1 MIGLLGLCVLSV
13 FFPWAA
19 QGRGSCEPIKIQA
32 CRLWGYNETSM
43 PNLASHGRQADAK
56 VEFETFGP
64 LLESGC
70 SKELPFFLCSVYTPM
85 CAPLAPSFLVGPCRP
100 LCQKV
105 RRQCE
110 PLLLKMGFS
119 WPAHFDCSRF
129 YPANREHEMCMK
141 GPDESSLRLH
151 PELPLSTLHT
161 FVSNPLFRETVK
173 NRLSQD
179 SSLHHK
185 YRDYLLLLEA
195 DLNMQNPA
203 KTQISTPCRHLK
215 RSLEYIHVE
224 HINSCVPLCS
234 SNILF
239 DEEQKTFAQIWMGA
253 WSGVSLLGVAFTLLT
268 HSLLPQPREFPDKA
282 VIYLTLSYGLSALSY
297 IFRLLVGK
305 EAYAC
310 QSLDSDHSISLLTQE
325 GLRNELCAFG
335 ALLFYFPSMSGSSWW
350 TVGTLCWCLS
360 AIFNNNNRGTGY
372 APLYHLIAWGIPAA
386 LSIAVLLSKLID
398 AHELTGMCGV
408 GNQREDALWTYV
420 IIPESIQFA
429 LSHAFFAIGLLASLC
444 RDKKENIY
452 SRIALF
458 WILYSLPKG
467 VVLGCDVYEAL
478 NRREWRDVTRSG
490 RPNVEIFMLRI
501 CMSNVIGLTS
511 AYWIWS
517 KETLGAWRKLGTSCC
532 FGLWRRKKK
541 PSTPA
546 FPTVRYRPQPLG
558 GGLSE
563 ATKSQGVL
571 SHSVGSIEFGRQVSL
586 GSSPVV
592 L

>member
-1 MIGLLGLCVLSV
+1 
-13 FFPWAA
+13 
-19 QGRGSCEPIKIQA
+19 
-32 CRLWGYNETSM
+32 
-43 PNLASHGRQADAK
+43 
-56 VEFETFGP
+56 
-64 LLESGC
+64 
-70 SKELPFFLCSVYTPM
+70 
-85 CAPLAPSFLVGPCRP
+85 
-100 LCQKV
+100 

-161 FVSNPLFRETVK
+161 FVSNPLFR
-173 NRLSQD
+173 QQPPPQIQ
-179 SSLHHK
+179 
-185 YRDYLLLLEA
+185 DYLLLLEA

-203 KTQISTPCRHLK
+203 KTQIPHP
-215 RSLEYIHVE
+215 YIHVE

-253 WSGVSLLGVAFTLLT
+253 WSGVSLLG
-268 HSLLPQPREFPDKA
+268 LLPQPREFPDKA

-310 QSLDSDHSISLLTQE
+310 QSLDRS
-325 GLRNELCAFG
+325 LRNELCAFG
-335 ALLFYFPSMSGSSWW
+335 ALLFTFQACPAPLG
-350 TVGTLCWCLS
+350 GP
-360 AIFNNNNRGTGY
+360 NGY

-444 RDKKENIY
+444 RIKRRIY
-452 SRIALF
+452 IHGSLSFGSFTLFPRGLF
-458 WILYSLPKG
+458 WAVTG
-467 VVLGCDVYEAL
+467 GCDAERSAERGDIYAEDMHVQCHWAHFCILDLVQGDPWGMEEAGNKEEKAVDAGFSHRAL
-478 NRREWRDVTRSG
+478 PAAASG
-490 RPNVEIFMLRI
+490 KDISM
-501 CMSNVIGLTS
+501 C
-511 AYWIWS
+511 
-517 KETLGAWRKLGTSCC
+517 K
-532 FGLWRRKKK
+532 
-541 PSTPA
+541 
-546 FPTVRYRPQPLG
+546 
-558 GGLSE
+558 
-563 ATKSQGVL
+563 
-571 SHSVGSIEFGRQVSL
+571 
-586 GSSPVV
+586 
-592 L
+592 